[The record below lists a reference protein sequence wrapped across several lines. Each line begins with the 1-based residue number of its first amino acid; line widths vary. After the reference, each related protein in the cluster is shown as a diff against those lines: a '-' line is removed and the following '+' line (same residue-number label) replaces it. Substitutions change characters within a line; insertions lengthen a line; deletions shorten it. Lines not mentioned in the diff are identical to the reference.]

1 MSRCSIDLKTAGSE
15 IPEFCERCDGIQCEV
30 WRTELAPRGEPKIV
44 NTPGTGQSPMF
55 ETRPDPAYT
64 AALSESAILI
74 DARARAFEL
83 AIKLAGQSDQAEEFQ
98 FPDLINVSNRILAYL
113 TDGK

>member
-1 MSRCSIDLKTAGSE
+1 MSEDRITVGRAEYLGYGQH
-15 IPEFCERCDGIQCEV
+15 P
-30 WRTELAPRGEPKIV
+30 RTILPQPPSGEPAVKK
-44 NTPGTGQSPMF
+44 PP
-55 ETRPDPAYT
+55 
-64 AALSESAILI
+64 LSRAELV

-83 AIKLAGQSDQAEEFQ
+83 AMKLAGQSDQAEEFQ